1 MSFLDTLKSLG
12 LWQGQQ
18 PQAAQPNP
26 YGLDPQA
33 VSQARMAALGNIG
46 GQILAMSQQMTPDQR
61 ARMMAQADWTGGYQT
76 NLYNQAQMQL
86 MSDAQKRKQIET
98 QRAEEARA
106 SIAEMI
112 KKTPAGRVRDAAMY
126 FFQAGDY
133 GKAGELLFKQERRLN
148 PMGFYETVDAFG
160 NPINSGAAAMPQ
172 AGSAPAAV
180 PMPATGGDAH
190 APGPAPLPAPDAGAS
205 PMPQADAGADQLT
218 LNWRRLTGDPNL
230 TPAEARQ
237 ISMAAVAENDPA
249 AGLKVYRE
257 LAKQRID
264 QSNTEETQSQTA
276 LNNERNAAEKL
287 RADYDAAGKAY
298 STVIGAAEY
307 AANVATQPDR
317 SPADKLAV
325 LYNYIKTLDPLGAVR
340 DSDIE
345 LAQSIQPAIARIE
358 QMFES
363 VSQGGTISDAAI
375 LQIARTMA
383 GLGNDAKGRLGRKEQ
398 EIRRTA
404 AARKVN
410 PNMVFGE
417 PIRGPQ
423 GPQPPIGYRIP
434 RAESGDNV
442 ELPPEDEDYVGNWTG
457 GM

>member
-61 ARMMAQADWTGGYQT
+61 ARMMGQADWTGGLQT
-76 NLYNQAQMQL
+76 NLYNAAQMQL

-148 PMGFYETVDAFG
+148 PMGYYETVNAFG
-160 NPINSGAAAMPQ
+160 EPINSGAAMPQ
-172 AGSAPAAV
+172 DGGAPPVA
-180 PMPATGGDAH
+180 PMPSVGVNSP
-190 APGPAPLPAPDAGAS
+190 APGPAPIPAPDAGAS

-257 LAKQRID
+257 LAKNRQDIADKQRQATKDQADIANAIVDDYRTATELPQRIVD
-264 QSNTEETQSQTA
+264 FAQNIEDVLSSGDPTGMRGLAVQVLASKVLDPGSAFMTGEADLQQKAASWYQKAESWLSGATEGQPLPKELVLQLREISRQLAQRAIKKLEKIDTGTLSRGKSFGVTNEMMGNPVQMRWNRFADPVVNETGISRREPPERTAVDA
-276 LNNERNAAEKL
+276 LNQ
-287 RADYDAAGKAY
+287 Y
-298 STVIGAAEY
+298 
-307 AANVATQPDR
+307 
-317 SPADKLAV
+317 
-325 LYNYIKTLDPLGAVR
+325 
-340 DSDIE
+340 
-345 LAQSIQPAIARIE
+345 
-358 QMFES
+358 
-363 VSQGGTISDAAI
+363 GG
-375 LQIARTMA
+375 
-383 GLGNDAKGRLGRKEQ
+383 
-398 EIRRTA
+398 
-404 AARKVN
+404 
-410 PNMVFGE
+410 
-417 PIRGPQ
+417 
-423 GPQPPIGYRIP
+423 
-434 RAESGDNV
+434 
-442 ELPPEDEDYVGNWTG
+442 
-457 GM
+457 